1 MNPSLTPAPNLVAVA
16 PRSQRFSSS
25 SPSSPSKGGQRT
37 DYPLPTDKKAGNGP
51 MGGREQDHGPAT
63 PSGTRLGTPA
73 PDNGTAGKPSKSSK
87 RKKNRNRKRRNRQ
100 ESFLTPAPEEAHDRS
115 GTVSGTGGARESME
129 DDRPMSEDNQSYF
142 TLRRK
147 LSSTSLESDALLDH
161 R

>member
-1 MNPSLTPAPNLVAVA
+1 MDPPLTPTPNLVAA
-16 PRSQRFSSS
+16 PARPQRFSSS
-25 SPSSPSKGGQRT
+25 SPSSPSKGDQRT

-51 MGGREQDHGPAT
+51 MGGPQQDHGPAT
-63 PSGTRLGTPA
+63 PSGLRSGTPA
-73 PDNGTAGKPSKSSK
+73 PDNGPAGKPSKSSK

-100 ESFLTPAPEEAHDRS
+100 ESFLTPAPEEAHDIS

-129 DDRPMSEDNQSYF
+129 DDRPTSKDNQSYF

-147 LSSTSLESDALLDH
+147 LSSTSIESDALLDH